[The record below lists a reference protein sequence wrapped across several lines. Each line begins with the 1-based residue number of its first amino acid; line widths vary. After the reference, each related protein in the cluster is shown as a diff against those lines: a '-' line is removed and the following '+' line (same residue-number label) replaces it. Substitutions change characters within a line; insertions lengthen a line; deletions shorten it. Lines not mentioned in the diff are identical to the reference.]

1 MVKVLFTKMLTSSG
15 PAFCCWWMFL
25 RSEIV
30 DPSMSGADERSMLVD
45 LSRLTPNELLIV
57 TAKRGS
63 FGITVIKAQ
72 Q

>member
-1 MVKVLFTKMLTSSG
+1 MLTSSG
-15 PAFCCWWMFL
+15 PAFCYWWMFL

-30 DPSMSGADERSMLVD
+30 DSSMSGTDERSMLVD

-57 TAKRGS
+57 KARRGR

>member
-1 MVKVLFTKMLTSSG
+1 
-15 PAFCCWWMFL
+15 MFL

-30 DPSMSGADERSMLVD
+30 NASMSGADERSMLAD
-45 LSRLTPNELLIV
+45 WSRLPPNELLIV
-57 TAKRGS
+57 KARGGG